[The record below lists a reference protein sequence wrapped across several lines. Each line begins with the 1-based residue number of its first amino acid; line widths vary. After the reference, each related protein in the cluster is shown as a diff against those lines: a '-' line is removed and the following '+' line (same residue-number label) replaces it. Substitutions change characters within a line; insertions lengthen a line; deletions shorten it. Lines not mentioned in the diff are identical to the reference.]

1 MAADPRGSDQAA
13 GEPLLDDDLVA
24 ELADDL
30 GEAGLETLIG
40 VFSSDLV
47 QRIGALRAA
56 LETADLQA
64 ARRILHAMAGS
75 SAWIGAVS
83 LAARCRAAMHAD
95 ALPPAIDA
103 EIESEASAVLAA
115 FTRHRAAA

>member
-83 LAARCRAAMHAD
+83 LAARCRPRSTPRPNPTPWPSCLPSPGTEPQHD
-95 ALPPAIDA
+95 APAP
-103 EIESEASAVLAA
+103 S
-115 FTRHRAAA
+115 H